1 MATRTVKARVEL
13 DGEKQFKQ
21 ALSELNSGN
30 KVLASEMKKLQAQ
43 FKDNAS
49 STEFL
54 TKKGDLLQRELLQQK
69 DKVETLKQALANA
82 AQQYGEADKRTQS
95 WQIQLNNAEAAQY
108 DLEHAIEENNDQ
120 LQRQGEALDQE
131 NTKMVSLGD
140 AVDQVAG
147 KLGIRLPEGAKKAL
161 DGMKGL
167 SAGTVAAMGAAAAAV
182 TAVVKAVEKLNE
194 MTLEAAGRVDDL
206 VTQSM
211 VSGVSTT
218 QLQQW
223 EYAAKY
229 IDVSVDTITGALT
242 KVTKAAASGS
252 EAFTKLGVSITDQNG
267 QLRDNTELFF
277 EALQALSQYGNE
289 TERDAVAQELFG
301 KSAQELN
308 PLILQ
313 LDEAERLY
321 NEALE
326 ENFVLNEGQIKILG
340 EVDDAHEK
348 YNQTVQ
354 KNRDLIA
361 VQWGPAVKDGYELLT
376 KMIDKAGKMLIDSK
390 LVENFASLVQ
400 STLGLIEAVSGL
412 FDILPSGFGPI
423 QQLSDALRGLA
434 VIMATIADTAN
445 LISGLMPWNWG
456 SGKATTALGWNIGSG
471 QMSNLQQLK
480 YGNSGWT
487 WNEELGAW
495 NAGGS
500 ENWRGGLTWVGE
512 AGPELVALPQGSRIY
527 SNQESRGM
535 TAGTDTRRMEELLA
549 RSVSLQEQIVTEF
562 SGLRVRRRMA

>member
-161 DGMKGL
+161 DGMKSL